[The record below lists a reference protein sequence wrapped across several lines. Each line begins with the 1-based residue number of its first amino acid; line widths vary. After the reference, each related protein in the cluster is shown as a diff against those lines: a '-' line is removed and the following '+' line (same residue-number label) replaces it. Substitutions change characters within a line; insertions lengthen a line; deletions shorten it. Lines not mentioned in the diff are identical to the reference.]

1 MRLSLKI
8 GIPIV
13 LIVILVVAVMTK
25 SIRKREGVTNRKSED
40 PEYSPRMGLPEAKG
54 PLGHIPSQKEEKK
67 MFPGVPWG
75 NEQAAQSMMPG
86 PTKVPSAP
94 SAMLEQLLGYLQ
106 PLGSAPNE
114 SIGVGASVDSKGDG
128 AAMGADASV
137 AQAAER
143 AATGAAGMMP
153 VHQGESGFQPGPY
166 GPARGGES
174 GRGGSSGQ
182 HGRES
187 AHRGHHVS
195 PQSALPHGIPKSKI
209 PKGQEDLYIL
219 KSEIVPPVCPACPAC
234 PECPRP
240 VCPKP
245 DDSQCPPCPAP
256 GRCPPSSFGC
266 QRVPLYQN
274 MNSGVLPAYMN

>member
-1 MRLSLKI
+1 MRLSLSI

-13 LIVILVVAVMTK
+13 LIIILVVGVVVMDT
-25 SIRKREGVTNRKSED
+25 RKREGVTNRKSDD
-40 PEYSPRMGLPEAKG
+40 PEYSPRMGLPETKG
-54 PLGHIPSQKEEKK
+54 TLGHLPSQKEEKK

-75 NEQAAQSMMPG
+75 NEQATQSMMPG

-94 SAMLEQLLGYLQ
+94 SAMLEQLLGYMQ
-106 PLGSAPNE
+106 PLGSAPDE
-114 SIGVGASVDSKGDG
+114 SIGTGTPVDAKGAG
-128 AAMGADASV
+128 AAMGADAAV
-137 AQAAER
+137 ARSAER
-143 AATGAAGMMP
+143 AARGAAGMMP
-153 VHQGESGFQPGPY
+153 VHQGEAGFQPDAY
-166 GPARGGES
+166 GSARGGES
-174 GRGGSSGQ
+174 GRG
-182 HGRES
+182 E
-187 AHRGHHVS
+187 HHAS
-195 PQSALPHGIPKSKI
+195 PQSALPKGIPKSKI

-219 KSEIVPPVCPACPAC
+219 KTEIVPPVCPACPAC

>member
-13 LIVILVVAVMTK
+13 LIVILVVAVVAMNM
-25 SIRKREGVTNRKSED
+25 RKREGVTNRKSED
-40 PEYSPRMGLPEAKG
+40 PEYSPRMGLPEGKG
-54 PLGHIPSQKEEKK
+54 PRGHIPSQKEEKK

-75 NEQAAQSMMPG
+75 NEQASQSIMPG

-106 PLGSAPNE
+106 PLGSAPDE
-114 SIGVGASVDSKGDG
+114 SIGTGSSVDSKGDG
-128 AAMGADASV
+128 TAMGADPAV
-137 AQAAER
+137 AKSAER
-143 AATGAAGMMP
+143 AVIGAAGMMP
-153 VHQGESGFQPGPY
+153 VHQGEAGFQPDSHIS
-166 GPARGGES
+166 ARGGES
-174 GRGGSSGQ
+174 GRG
-182 HGRES
+182 E
-187 AHRGHHVS
+187 HHAS

-240 VCPKP
+240 ICPKP

>member
-1 MRLSLKI
+1 MRFSLKI

-13 LIVILVVAVMTK
+13 LIVILVVAVMTM

-40 PEYSPRMGLPEAKG
+40 PEYSPRMGLPEAEG

-106 PLGSAPNE
+106 PLGSAPDE
-114 SIGVGASVDSKGDG
+114 SIGVGASIDSKGDG
-128 AAMGADASV
+128 AAMGADASA

-143 AATGAAGMMP
+143 AAMGAAGMMP
-153 VHQGESGFQPGPY
+153 VHQGEAGFQPDPY

-174 GRGGSSGQ
+174 GRSGSSGQ
-182 HGRES
+182 R
-187 AHRGHHVS
+187 RHHHAS

-274 MNSGVLPAYMN
+274 MNSGVLPAFMN

>member
-1 MRLSLKI
+1 MRWGLKI
-8 GIPIV
+8 GLPVV
-13 LIVILVVAVMTK
+13 LLVILIGAVVAK
-25 SIRKREGVTNRKSED
+25 SIGRREGVTNRKSQD
-40 PEYSPRMGLPEAKG
+40 PENTPRAGLPQGESA
-54 PLGHIPSQKEEKK
+54 LGNIPSEKEEKK

-75 NEQAAQSMMPG
+75 NLEAAQSIMPEE

-94 SAMLEQLLGYLQ
+94 SAMLEQIMGYLQ
-106 PLGSAPNE
+106 PLGAAPDL
-114 SIGVGASVDSKGDG
+114 SIGDGSKVGSRGDSASVDGAGPDAGG
-128 AAMGADASV
+128 AA
-137 AQAAER
+137 R
-143 AATGAAGMMP
+143 AAAHAAGMMP
-153 VHQGESGFQPGPY
+153 VAQGEGGFQPGSY
-166 GPARGGES
+166 GPARGGH
-174 GRGGSSGQ
+174 GGHGGAGHGAGQ
-182 HGRES
+182 AS
-187 AHRGHHVS
+187 A
-195 PQSALPHGIPKSKI
+195 QSALPHGIPRSKI

-274 MNSGVLPAYMN
+274 MNSGVLPAFMN